1 MKDDECQEDRSGQPH
16 IQRRP
21 TRLLGN
27 LYLIGLRPGLSVL
40 GNKAEG
46 SPSMQ
51 DYASQKK
58 NPRTPQDKPRET
70 LQAVGVFVDL
80 FLTRQNL
87 QVTSH
92 MNENKANQNNAR
104 EGHDVLF
111 SE

>member
-1 MKDDECQEDRSGQPH
+1 
-16 IQRRP
+16 
-21 TRLLGN
+21 
-27 LYLIGLRPGLSVL
+27 
-40 GNKAEG
+40 
-46 SPSMQ
+46 
-51 DYASQKK
+51 
-58 NPRTPQDKPRET
+58 